1 MDDKLAMQQSSG
13 YRFAI
18 DRGGTFTDVYARLPD
33 GSEQVLKLLSED
45 PANYA
50 DAPFEG
56 IRRIMAAAG
65 EDTRNL
71 SGARIDSIRMGTT
84 VATNALLERQ
94 GSSTLLVISSGL
106 GDLLQIGDQS
116 RDELF
121 SLKPQNRTPL
131 YTEVLEVEERIRPA
145 QPGETFTY
153 TGIDGSG
160 FMCERHPDPVLIL
173 EKLKLARSRGC
184 ESIAVVFAHAYLCPI
199 HEQILGELA
208 VQAGFKQISLSHAVM
223 PIARMV
229 PRGNTCVVDAYLTP
243 VVMAYARSFRNSFSD
258 KLCTTELLF
267 MASDGGLVPETSFC
281 GSRAL
286 LSGPAGGVSGYAQT
300 AYNPAKSTAVIG
312 FDMGGTSTDV
322 SRFDGELDLTDTC
335 TIAGIPIQTPQL
347 DIRTVAAGGGS
358 RLFFRHGIFEVGPE
372 SAGSHPGPVCYRKHG
387 HLAVTDANLLL
398 GRLQPEFFPRVFGP
412 SEDLPL
418 DMEAT
423 QDAFS
428 RLVHKVNT
436 WQTQQGLPSMSCA
449 EIAAGFL
456 DVANEVMARPIR
468 EVSVQRGFDLAEHK
482 LACFGGAGG
491 QHACAMARKL
501 GIDTIHIHRHAG
513 VLSACGMELAPQ
525 VATCEEA
532 SRGILDSAQLTQCNL
547 RLYELEAETLRELK
561 QHGYLPE
568 QLRSRHYMQLRYR
581 GTDQGVLIPAP
592 ADGNFSAAFH
602 AAYKREFGFNLD
614 RPIEVDHLRVRTS
627 SSSSSLA
634 PAPSHHASATS
645 ALTTSEVYFSG
656 TWLKTPVFD
665 FATLGDASIEGP
677 ALVIQDTATIVL
689 EPGFHA
695 RLDQYGDL
703 IIQTHSHEEQPAP
716 HTEETASAAP
726 DPVQLALF
734 SNRFISIAEQMGRAL
749 QRTAISTNIKERY
762 DFSCALFD
770 ADGNLVANAPHTP
783 VHLGAMSHA
792 VKAQIEDPQIELC
805 PGDTILSNHPSRG
818 GSHLPDITLIT
829 PVWLNSTIVAYVANR
844 GHHADI
850 GGLTPGSMPPFSAFL
865 AEEGCAIRSLKIVAA
880 GIFKEQDLR
889 EILVSPGADRH
900 GEPVPGSRRIEDN
913 ISDVRAQIAANRCG
927 ANLLLELYRHH
938 GLPCVRAYM
947 QHIQDHAERCVR
959 SCLQRIRLEHVDT
972 NPEAQGWLELHA
984 HDYLDDGTR
993 IALNL
998 HIASD
1003 GSAIFNFSDTGAQQW
1018 GNLNTP
1024 RAVTTSAV
1032 LYCLRSMIA
1041 EEIPLN
1047 QGCLRPVK
1055 IITRPGS
1062 ILDPAPDLGVVG
1074 GNVLTSQRIVDVVF
1088 RAFGLVAAS
1097 QGCMNNLTFGA
1108 EGFGYYET
1116 IGGGSGAGPGWHGA
1130 SGIHTHMTNTR
1141 ITDVEILEQRYPVVV
1156 DTFALRRGSGGTGQW
1171 HGGDG
1176 LVRELRFLSPLQV
1189 SILSERR
1196 VFVPYAL
1203 GDAQPGARGRNLLV
1217 RADTTEVNLGAK
1229 NSITVQSGECIR
1241 IETPGGGG
1249 CTSATTSPK

>member
-1 MDDKLAMQQSSG
+1 MHTTAG
-13 YRFAI
+13 FRFAI

-33 GSEQVLKLLSED
+33 GSERVLKLLSED

-56 IRRIMAAAG
+56 IRRVMAEAG
-65 EDTRNL
+65 ENTHNL
-71 SGARIDSIRMGTT
+71 SGARIESIRMGTT
-84 VATNALLERQ
+84 VATNALLERK
-94 GSSTLLVISSGL
+94 GAPTLLVLSNGL
-106 GDLLQIGDQS
+106 GDLLQIGDQT

-121 SLKPQNRTPL
+121 SLKPQNRKPL
-131 YTEVLEVEERIRPA
+131 YTNVVEIDERIRPA
-145 QPGETFTY
+145 QPGEISSY
-153 TGIDGSG
+153 TGTDGSG
-160 FMCERHPDPVLIL
+160 FVCEKHPDATTIL
-173 EKLKLARSRGC
+173 PLLEQAHSQGY
-184 ESIAVVFAHAYLCPI
+184 ESIAIVFAHAYVCPE
-199 HEQILGELA
+199 HEHIVGELA
-208 VQAGFKQISLSHAVM
+208 ARAGFRQISLSHAVM

-243 VVMAYARSFRNSFSD
+243 VVHEYASKFRNAFSD
-258 KLCTTELLF
+258 RLASTELLF
-267 MASDGGLVPETSFC
+267 MASDGGLVAEATFN

-286 LSGPAGGVSGYAQT
+286 LSGPAGGVSGYART
-300 AYNPAKSTAVIG
+300 AFDPATGTAVIG

-322 SRFDGELDLTDTC
+322 SRFDGEPDLTDTC

-372 SAGSHPGPVCYRKHG
+372 SAGSHPGPVCYRKQG
-387 HLAVTDANLLL
+387 DLAVTDANLLL
-398 GRLQPEFFPRVFGP
+398 GRLQAEFFPRVFGP
-412 SEDLPL
+412 NEDEPL

-423 QDAFS
+423 RTAFT
-428 RLVHKVNT
+428 RLAQEVNA
-436 WQTQQGLPSMSCA
+436 WQSEQGHPPMSCA

-468 EVSVQRGFDLAEHK
+468 EVSVQRGFDLRDHI

-501 GIDTIHIHRHAG
+501 GIGTIHIHRHAG
-513 VLSACGMELAPQ
+513 ILSACGMELAPQ
-525 VATCEEA
+525 VASREEA
-532 SRGILDSAQLTQCNL
+532 MSGVLDSTLLARRNK
-547 RLYELEAETLRELK
+547 RLHELEAETRRDLE
-561 QHGYLPE
+561 QHGHTPE
-568 QLRSRHYMQLRYR
+568 QLQSQHYMQLRFS
-581 GTDQGVLIPAP
+581 GTDQGILIPAP
-592 ADGNFSAAFH
+592 ADSDYAAAFK
-602 AAYKREFGFNLD
+602 ATYVREFGFSLE
-614 RPIEVDHLRVRTS
+614 RPVEVDHLRVRTS
-627 SSSSSLA
+627 SAPSCLA
-634 PAPSHHASATS
+634 PAPVQHASAPS
-645 ALTTSEVYFSG
+645 PLTTVEVYFNG
-656 TWLKTPVFD
+656 TWLTTPVFD
-665 FATLGDASIEGP
+665 FATLGNADIEGP

-695 RLDQYGDL
+695 HLDQHGDL
-703 IIQTHSHEEQPAP
+703 LIRARTQEEQHALHSQNPAAA
-716 HTEETASAAP
+716 TA

-749 QRTAISTNIKERY
+749 QRTAISTNIKERC

-770 ADGNLVANAPHTP
+770 ACGNLVANAPHTP

-792 VKAQIEDPQIELC
+792 VKAQIDNPEITLR
-805 PGDTILSNHPSRG
+805 PGDTILSNHPACG
-818 GSHLPDITLIT
+818 GSHLPDMTVIT
-829 PVWLNSTIVAYVANR
+829 PVWHEEEIMAYVANR

-865 AEEGCAIRSLKIVAA
+865 AEEGCAVRALKIVAA
-880 GIFKEQDLR
+880 GIFQEQTLR
-889 EILVSPGADRH
+889 RLLANPGTDRH
-900 GEPVPGSRRIEDN
+900 GSRVPGSRRIEDN
-913 ISDVRAQIAANRCG
+913 ISDIQAQIAANRCG
-927 ANLLLELYRHH
+927 TRLLEELYLEH
-938 GLPCVRAYM
+938 GHSYVMAYM
-947 QHIQDHAERCVR
+947 QHIQNHAERCVR
-959 SCLQRIRLEHVDT
+959 DCLQQINAQHKPEQ
-972 NPEAQGWLELHA
+972 NPERGKEVELQA
-984 HDYLDDGTR
+984 CDYLDDGTC
-993 IALNL
+993 IALKL
-998 HIASD
+998 HIGID
-1003 GSAIFNFSDTGAQQW
+1003 GSATFDFSATDAQQW

-1032 LYCLRSMIA
+1032 LYCLRCIVA
-1041 EEIPLN
+1041 EDIPLN
-1047 QGCLRPVK
+1047 QGCLRPVQ

-1074 GNVLTSQRIVDVVF
+1074 GNVLTSQRIVDVVL
-1088 RAFGLVAAS
+1088 RAFGMVAAS

-1156 DTFALRRGSGGTGQW
+1156 DKFALRQDSGGAGQW

-1176 LVRELRFLSPLQV
+1176 LVRELRFLHPMQV

-1196 VFVPYAL
+1196 VFAPY
-1203 GDAQPGARGRNLLV
+1203 GHGGAESGTRGRNLLL
-1217 RADTTEVNLGAK
+1217 RTDLTEVNLGAK
-1229 NSITVQSGECIR
+1229 NSVCVQPGECIR

-1249 CTSATTSPK
+1249 WSTEGSE

>member
-1 MDDKLAMQQSSG
+1 MPKSPG

-33 GSEQVLKLLSED
+33 GSERVLKLLSED
-45 PANYA
+45 PASYA

-65 EDTRNL
+65 EDTHNL

-84 VATNALLERQ
+84 VATNALLERR
-94 GSSTLLVISSGL
+94 GSPTLLVTSAGM

-116 RDELF
+116 RDDLF

-145 QPGETFTY
+145 QPGEDFSY
-153 TGIDGSG
+153 TGTDGSG
-160 FMCERHPDPVLIL
+160 FMCERHPDPEAIL
-173 EKLKLARSRGC
+173 HELQRACTHGC
-184 ESIAVVFAHAYLCPI
+184 ESVAVVFAHAYLCPV

-208 VQAGFKQISLSHAVM
+208 AQAGFKQISLSHAVM

-243 VVMAYARSFRNSFSD
+243 VVKAYARGFRNSFSD
-258 KLCTTELLF
+258 KLRSTELLF
-267 MASDGGLVPETSFC
+267 MASDGGLVHKNAFS

-286 LSGPAGGVSGYAQT
+286 LSGPAGGVNGYART
-300 AYNPAKSTAVIG
+300 AYNPTKDTAVIG

-322 SRFDGELDLTDTC
+322 SRFDGDPELTDTS
-335 TIAGIPIQTPQL
+335 TIAGIPLQIPQL
-347 DIRTVAAGGGS
+347 EIRTVAAGGGS
-358 RLFFRHGIFEVGPE
+358 RLFFRQGIFEVGPE
-372 SAGSHPGPVCYRKHG
+372 SAGSHPGPVCYRKRG

-412 SEDLPL
+412 GEDQPL
-418 DMEAT
+418 DLEAT
-423 QDAFS
+423 QKTFTQLA
-428 RLVHKVNT
+428 HEVNT
-436 WQTQQGLPSMSCA
+436 WQTQQGLPSLSRA
-449 EIAAGFL
+449 EIAAGFIE
-456 DVANEVMARPIR
+456 VANEVMARPIR
-468 EVSVQRGFDLAEHK
+468 EVSVQRGFDLAEHE

-513 VLSACGMELAPQ
+513 ILSACGMELAPQ
-525 VATCEEA
+525 VATREEA
-532 SRGILDSAQLTQCNL
+532 TSGILDATQIARCNL
-547 RLYELEAETLRELK
+547 RLQELEGETLRELEE
-561 QHGYLPE
+561 HNTTPE
-568 QLRSRHYMQLRYR
+568 QLSSRHYMQLRYH
-581 GTDQGVLIPAP
+581 GTDQGILIPAP
-592 ADGNFSAAFH
+592 ADGNYTAAFQ
-602 AAYKREFGFNLD
+602 ATYKREFGFNLE

-627 SSSSSLA
+627 SAPASLA
-634 PAPSHHASATS
+634 PPPAMPTAPAQT
-645 ALTTSEVYFSG
+645 LTTTEVYFDG
-656 TWLKTPVFD
+656 TWLSTPVYD
-665 FATLGDASIEGP
+665 FTSLNASTIEGP
-677 ALVIQDTATIVL
+677 ALIIQDTATIVL

-695 RLDQYGDL
+695 NIDTLGDL
-703 IIQTHSHEEQPAP
+703 IIRAQSGKVKDNSAN
-716 HTEETASAAP
+716 ASIADTTP

-734 SNRFISIAEQMGRAL
+734 SNRFISLAEQMGRAL
-749 QRTAISTNIKERY
+749 QRTAISTNIKERC

-770 ADGNLVANAPHTP
+770 ACGNLVANAPHTP

-792 VKAQIEDPQIELC
+792 VRAQIEDPLIELC
-805 PGDTILSNHPSRG
+805 PGDTILSNHPARG

-829 PVWLNSTIVAYVANR
+829 PVWLDGGIVAYVANR

-865 AEEGCAIRSLKIVAA
+865 AEEGCAIRSLKIVTRGRFREQHLRKMLATP
-880 GIFKEQDLR
+880 GI
-889 EILVSPGADRH
+889 DRH
-900 GEPVPGSRRIEDN
+900 GEPVPGSRHIEDN
-913 ISDVRAQIAANRCG
+913 ISDIQAQIAANHCG
-927 ANLLLELYRHH
+927 ANLLKELYRHYT
-938 GLPCVRAYM
+938 LPCVKAYM
-947 QHIQDHAERCVR
+947 EHIQDHAERCVR
-959 SCLQRIRLEHVDT
+959 SCLQRIRQEHSAVQPDT
-972 NPEAQGWLELHA
+972 DVPVELYA
-984 HDYLDDGTR
+984 DDCLDDGTR
-993 IALNL
+993 IALCL

-1003 GSAIFNFSDTGAQQW
+1003 GSAIFDFRDTHSQQW

-1032 LYCLRSMIA
+1032 LYCLRCIVA
-1041 EEIPLN
+1041 EDIPLN
-1047 QGCLRPVK
+1047 QGCLRPVQ

-1062 ILDPAPDLGVVG
+1062 ILEPAPDLGVVG
-1074 GNVLTSQRIVDVVF
+1074 GNVLTSQRIVDVVLH
-1088 RAFGLVAAS
+1088 AFGLVAAS
-1097 QGCMNNLTFGA
+1097 QGCMNNLTFGGA
-1108 EGFGYYET
+1108 GFGYYET

-1156 DTFALRRGSGGTGQW
+1156 NTFALHRGSGGTGQW

-1176 LVRELRFLSPLQV
+1176 LVRELRFLHPMQV

-1196 VFVPYAL
+1196 VFAPYAM
-1203 GDAQPGARGRNLLV
+1203 GGAQPGARGRNLLL

-1229 NSITVQSGECIR
+1229 NSITVQPGECIR

-1249 CTSATTSPK
+1249 CSSTRTPPE